1 MIKFLIYLLI
11 IVLAAWVGVKIA
23 LDPGFVVFAY
33 QHWTAEMPLW
43 FFILAF
49 LVTFTLFYFI
59 VAVWRGTSRIPKHL
73 RLLSRQHKLAL
84 SHQKTNKGLLELAEG
99 RWANAEKLL
108 VKGASDSAQPL
119 INYLAAAKAAHEQM
133 AYERRDDY
141 LRLAHNTTPEATI
154 AVELTQAELQMSH
167 QQLEHALA
175 TLRHLQNKV
184 PQHTYVL
191 KLLQRLYVK
200 LEDWQGLLELM
211 PDLMKYKVLKADE
224 AKALE
229 IQAYCGLF
237 NHVNGLQLTL
247 DKVWDQVPKNLRR
260 EKSIVALYV
269 RHLLIEQDDLTAEA
283 VLRDVLKSLWDSELV
298 DLYGETKGQDPDKQ
312 LATAEGWLKNHGN
325 SPALLLCL
333 ARLAM
338 RNQLWGQAK
347 DYLHTSLNIDPCPQA
362 YAQLGRLS
370 EQLGDMPQALAAYRQ
385 AADIWMR
392 NA

>member
-1 MIKFLIYLLI
+1 MIKFFIYLLI
-11 IVLAAWVGVKIA
+11 IVLATWVGVKIA

-49 LVTFTLFYFI
+49 LATFTLFYFV
-59 VAVWRGTSRIPKHL
+59 VAVWRGTSRLTKHL
-73 RLLSRQHKLAL
+73 RLLNKQHKLAL
-84 SHQKTNKGLLELAEG
+84 SHRKTNKGLLELAEG

-184 PQHTYVL
+184 PQHTHVL

-200 LEDWQGLLELM
+200 LEDWQGLLELI
-211 PDLMKYKVLKADE
+211 PDLVKYKVLKADE
-224 AKALE
+224 ARALE
-229 IQAYCGLF
+229 VQAYCGLF

-269 RHLLIEQDDLTAEA
+269 RHLLTEQDYLTAEA

-298 DLYGETKGQDPDKQ
+298 TLYGETKGQDPDKQ

-362 YAQLGRLS
+362 YAQLGRLN
-370 EQLGDMPQALAAYRQ
+370 EQLGDMTQALAAYRQ

-392 NA
+392 NS